1 MIYIKTDAGRDAI
14 KDRSYVLSPKQR
26 AGLIL
31 ISGERT
37 VDDVLKMVAG
47 IGFTMADV
55 SQMVELGLIAA
66 APSSVAS
73 STPAQP
79 NPPEHQQKE
88 PLGGFVDLETGQSR
102 YRLAYPLA
110 TQLTASMG
118 LRGFRLNLAVEAAG
132 SYSQLIQLLPK
143 IQNAVGYEK
152 SKILEDSLQGI

>member
-1 MIYIKTDAGRDAI
+1 
-14 KDRSYVLSPKQR
+14 V
-26 AGLIL
+26 
-31 ISGERT
+31 
-37 VDDVLKMVAG
+37 
-47 IGFTMADV
+47 
-55 SQMVELGLIAA
+55 
-66 APSSVAS
+66 PSRLAS

-79 NPPEHQQKE
+79 NPPELPPAE
-88 PLGGFVDLETGQSR
+88 PLGGFVVIETGQLR

-152 SKILEDSLQGI
+152 SKPLEDALQGI

>member
-37 VDDVLKMVAG
+37 VADVLKMVAG

-55 SQMVELGLIAA
+55 SQMVELGLIEAV
-66 APSSVAS
+66 PSSLVS
-73 STPAQP
+73 IPPVQP
-79 NPPEHQQKE
+79 NTPERQPAE
-88 PLGGFVDLETGQSR
+88 PLAGYIDIDTAQSR

-132 SYSQLIQLLPK
+132 SYSQLLQLLPK

-152 SKILEDSLQGI
+152 SKTLEASLQGI